1 MSWCLSSQTNFSCLP
16 KAKKIGRLTLF
27 QRTIYESIVLQ
38 STNHLLPIPPPPTSR
53 QPQLENHFAGHHG
66 ANPFPQHP
74 VNDLPVGRTHST
86 EAVGSRMGSGSSI
99 GSNRGVPLNVHGMTM
114 SKFCY
119 ECGTKYLVPQA
130 KYCCECGTKRI

>member
-1 MSWCLSSQTNFSCLP
+1 MHKSYFHSLP
-16 KAKKIGRLTLF
+16 T
-27 QRTIYESIVLQ
+27 
-38 STNHLLPIPPPPTSR
+38 PPPSTSR
-53 QPQLENHFAGHHG
+53 QLQLENHLPGHHG

-99 GSNRGVPLNVHGMTM
+99 GSNRGVPLNEHGMTM